1 MIKNILTLLIA
12 FNLFLQADFQSIDAK
27 TMQNLH
33 NIGAPIID
41 IRTPQEWKE
50 TGVVKDSH
58 KIMFFDENGDYDI
71 PKFMKKFQ
79 EVVRDKNQPFIIVCR
94 TASRTKVVGYFLSKE
109 VGYTRVKELDGG
121 VVFSG
126 VKLIK

>member
-1 MIKNILTLLIA
+1 MIKNILTLLIT

-50 TGVVKDSH
+50 TGIVKDSH

-79 EVVRDKNQPFIIVCR
+79 EVVRDKNQPFILVCR

-109 VGYTRVKELDGG
+109 VGYAHVKELDGG

-126 VKLIK
+126 VKLVK